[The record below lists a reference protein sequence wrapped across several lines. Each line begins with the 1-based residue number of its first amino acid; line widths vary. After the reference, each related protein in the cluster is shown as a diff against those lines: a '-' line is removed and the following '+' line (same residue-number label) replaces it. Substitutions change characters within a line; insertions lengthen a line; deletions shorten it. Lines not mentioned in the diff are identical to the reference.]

1 MDKLNIAAIKKAG
14 AHAGADLESAVN
26 GAGESLQ
33 ASVLALWRQFP
44 KGKGIAYAT
53 AYWLAFDGSA
63 PNVKGLKRVKVTR
76 SESMRIARGI
86 DSGLETAAGSWKE
99 LLKVA
104 PKATAGKG
112 AGGGRKP
119 RAPDGTADKA
129 GPGKTAAPTAERSG
143 PDAAPVPPIVGLK
156 QLAAG
161 MVAYCHQHKAGLP
174 IKGLDAVAAMS
185 AILTGLPND

>member
-1 MDKLNIAAIKKAG
+1 MEKLNIAAIKKAG
-14 AHAGADLESAVN
+14 AHAGADLEAAVN

-53 AYWLAFDGSA
+53 AYWAAFDSSA
-63 PNVKGLKRVKVTR
+63 PNVKGLKRIKVTR

-86 DSGLETAAGSWKE
+86 DAGMETASGGWKD

-119 RAPDGTADKA
+119 RPAGTAPTA
-129 GPGKTAAPTAERSG
+129 GKTADAGKTAERAG
-143 PDAAPVPPIVGLK
+143 PDAAPPAPPIVGLK

-174 IKGLDAVAAMS
+174 IIGLNAVAAMS
-185 AILTGLPND
+185 AILSGLPND

>member
-1 MDKLNIAAIKKAG
+1 MANLNIAAIKAAG
-14 AHAGADLESAVN
+14 AHAGADMESAI
-26 GAGESLQ
+26 GSAGESLQ
-33 ASVLALWRQFP
+33 SAVLALWRQFP
-44 KGKGIAYAT
+44 KGKGVQYAT
-53 AYWLAFDGSA
+53 AYWAAFDGSA

-86 DSGLETAAGSWKE
+86 DAGMETASGGWKE

-119 RAPDGTADKA
+119 RPAGTAPTADA
-129 GPGKTAAPTAERSG
+129 GKTAERAG
-143 PDAAPVPPIVGLK
+143 PDAAPPAPPIVGLK

-174 IKGLDAVAAMS
+174 IIGLNAVAAMS
-185 AILTGLPND
+185 AILSGLPND